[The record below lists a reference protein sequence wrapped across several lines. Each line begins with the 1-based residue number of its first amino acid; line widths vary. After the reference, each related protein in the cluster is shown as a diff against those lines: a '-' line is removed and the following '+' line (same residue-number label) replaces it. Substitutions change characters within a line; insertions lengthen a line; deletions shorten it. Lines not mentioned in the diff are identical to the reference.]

1 MKEIVAVVVFCLIL
15 FIYLHVH
22 FHLKQVNDLEIYE
35 LCQPSKER
43 LEEVCDFRQPV
54 VTDFNNVSIIEK
66 CNLNY
71 IKENYTGYDIKIR
84 NVKEQDD
91 DTELYIPLGIV
102 ESIDL
107 FKKDKESKY
116 MSENNYDF
124 LDETGIIK
132 LYRNN
137 DMFLRPSMVS
147 SCNYDIL
154 FGSLNVETPLRYE
167 VNYRNY
173 FVLTHGKA
181 VIRLLVP
188 KSKKYLY
195 TTNDYD
201 NFEFVSPV
209 NPWNVQDEYRA
220 DFNKLRTIDV
230 TLISGQMIH
239 IPAYWWYSIKFVKSN
254 TTICV
259 FKYKTY
265 MNTLAIS
272 NHLVMRLLQKQNTK
286 RVVASKMN
294 IIENK
299 NNKNIYKNKNED
311 VHEEIGEFVSIQ
323 MPPSIGSQ
331 DKDAIFTS
339 VSTILPNVTIPIPHD
354 TYQKTNYTLNAEN
367 ILKPLENDD
376 NISKNEKH
384 NEKHNETHNE
394 KHNETHNDKINETE
408 IIVS

>member
-1 MKEIVAVVVFCLIL
+1 MKEIIAVVIFCLIL

-22 FHLKQVNDLEIYE
+22 FHLKKVNDLEIYE
-35 LCQPSKER
+35 ICQPSKEK

-54 VTDFNNVSIIEK
+54 VTDFNNQSIIEK
-66 CNLNY
+66 CSLNY
-71 IKENYTGYDIKIR
+71 VKANYTGYDIKIR
-84 NVKEQDD
+84 NVKERDD
-91 DTELYIPLGIV
+91 ETELYIPLGIV

-124 LDETGIIK
+124 LDETGLIK

-147 SCNYDIL
+147 SCNYDML
-154 FGSLNVETPLRYE
+154 FASLNVETPLRYE

-173 FVLTHGKA
+173 FVVTNGKA
-181 VIRLLVP
+181 IVRLLVP

-195 TTNDYD
+195 ATNDYD
-201 NFEFVSPV
+201 NFEFISPV
-209 NPWNVQDEYRA
+209 NPWNVQDEYRSN
-220 DFNKLRTIDV
+220 FNKLRTIDV
-230 TLISGQMIH
+230 TLITGQMIH

-272 NHLVMRLLQKQNTK
+272 NHLVMRLLQGQNTK

-294 IIENK
+294 IVENK
-299 NNKNIYKNKNED
+299 KNNNANKNED
-311 VHEEIGEFVSIQ
+311 HSEERGDYVSILI
-323 MPPSIGSQ
+323 PNIVNNDNAASSSSSSLP
-331 DKDAIFTS
+331 
-339 VSTILPNVTIPIPHD
+339 LPNDAIPIPYDIHQKATNTLD
-354 TYQKTNYTLNAEN
+354 TENTLNDDVIKN
-367 ILKPLENDD
+367 KPDTNTKTD
-376 NISKNEKH
+376 IV
-384 NEKHNETHNE
+384 
-394 KHNETHNDKINETE
+394 INL
-408 IIVS
+408 

>member
-54 VTDFNNVSIIEK
+54 VTDFNNDSIIEK

-294 IIENK
+294 ITENK
-299 NNKNIYKNKNED
+299 NNKNIYKNED

-331 DKDAIFTS
+331 DKDAMFTS

-384 NEKHNETHNE
+384 NEKHNETHN
-394 KHNETHNDKINETE
+394 DKSNETE
-408 IIVS
+408 IIVNL

>member
-1 MKEIVAVVVFCLIL
+1 MKEIIAVVIFCLIL

-22 FHLKQVNDLEIYE
+22 FHLKKVDDLEIYE

-54 VTDFNNVSIIEK
+54 VTDFNNQSIIEK

-71 IKENYTGYDIKIR
+71 MKANYTGYDIKIR
-84 NVKEQDD
+84 NVKERDD
-91 DTELYIPLGIV
+91 ETELYIPLGIV

-116 MSENNYDF
+116 TSENNYDF
-124 LDETGIIK
+124 LDETGLIK

-154 FGSLNVETPLRYE
+154 FASLNVETPLRYE

-173 FVLTHGKA
+173 FVVTNGKA
-181 VIRLLVP
+181 VVRLLVP

-195 TTNDYD
+195 ATNDYD
-201 NFEFVSPV
+201 NFEFISPV

-230 TLISGQMIH
+230 TLITGQMIH

-272 NHLVMRLLQKQNTK
+272 NHLVMRLLQGQNTK
-286 RVVASKMN
+286 RVVASKMH
-294 IIENK
+294 IVENK
-299 NNKNIYKNKNED
+299 SNSNSNISGKNED
-311 VHEEIGEFVSIQ
+311 HSEERGDYVSI
-323 MPPSIGSQ
+323 PVPTASSGP
-331 DKDAIFTS
+331 
-339 VSTILPNVTIPIPHD
+339 LPNDAIPIPYDIHQKSINTLD
-354 TYQKTNYTLNAEN
+354 TENTLN
-367 ILKPLENDD
+367 DD
-376 NISKNEKH
+376 IIKKKLDTNTSKSE
-384 NEKHNETHNE
+384 EEVI
-394 KHNETHNDKINETE
+394 INL
-408 IIVS
+408 

>member
-1 MKEIVAVVVFCLIL
+1 MKEIIAVVVFCSIL

-22 FHLKQVNDLEIYE
+22 FHLKKVDDLEIYE
-35 LCQPSKER
+35 ICQPSKEK

-54 VTDFNNVSIIEK
+54 VTDFNNQSIIDM

-71 IKENYTGYDIKIR
+71 VKANYTGYDIKIR
-84 NVKEQDD
+84 NVKERDD
-91 DTELYIPLGIV
+91 ETELYIPLGIV

-124 LDETGIIK
+124 LDESGLIK
-132 LYRNN
+132 MYRNN

-154 FGSLNVETPLRYE
+154 FASLNVETPLRYE

-173 FVLTHGKA
+173 FVVTHGKA
-181 VIRLLVP
+181 IVRLLVP

-195 TTNDYD
+195 ATNDYD
-201 NFEFVSPV
+201 NFEFISPV

-230 TLISGQMIH
+230 TLITGQMVH

-272 NHLVMRLLQKQNTK
+272 NHLFMRLLQGQNTK
-286 RVVASKMN
+286 RVIAKKMN
-294 IIENK
+294 IVENK
-299 NNKNIYKNKNED
+299 KNNYANKNED
-311 VHEEIGEFVSIQ
+311 HSEEIGDYVSIL
-323 MPPSIGSQ
+323 
-331 DKDAIFTS
+331 
-339 VSTILPNVTIPIPHD
+339 LPNIVGQGQDIASSSSVPVPNDTIPIPYDIHQKASNTLD
-354 TYQKTNYTLNAEN
+354 TENTLNV
-367 ILKPLENDD
+367 IGDD
-376 NISKNEKH
+376 SNKNKNSNEK
-384 NEKHNETHNE
+384 
-394 KHNETHNDKINETE
+394 DIVINL
-408 IIVS
+408 

>member
-1 MKEIVAVVVFCLIL
+1 MKEIIAVVIFCLIL

-22 FHLKQVNDLEIYE
+22 FHLKKVDDLEIYE
-35 LCQPSKER
+35 ICQPSKEK

-54 VTDFNNVSIIEK
+54 VTDFNNQSIIEK
-66 CNLNY
+66 CSLNY
-71 IKENYTGYDIKIR
+71 VKANYTGYDIKIR
-84 NVKEQDD
+84 NVKERDD
-91 DTELYIPLGIV
+91 ETELYIPLGIV

-124 LDETGIIK
+124 LDETGLIK
-132 LYRNN
+132 LYINN

-154 FGSLNVETPLRYE
+154 FASLNVETPLRYE

-173 FVLTHGKA
+173 FVVTNGKA
-181 VIRLLVP
+181 IVRLLVP

-195 TTNDYD
+195 ATNDYD
-201 NFEFVSPV
+201 NFEFISPV

-230 TLISGQMIH
+230 TLITGQMIH

-272 NHLVMRLLQKQNTK
+272 NHLVMRLLQGQNTK

-294 IIENK
+294 IVENK
-299 NNKNIYKNKNED
+299 KNNIANKNED
-311 VHEEIGEFVSIQ
+311 HGEERGDYVSIV
-323 MPPSIGSQ
+323 MPNIVDQGQ
-331 DKDAIFTS
+331 DIALSSSVPIPNDA
-339 VSTILPNVTIPIPHD
+339 IPIPYDIHQKASNTLD
-354 TYQKTNYTLNAEN
+354 TEN
-367 ILKPLENDD
+367 TINDD
-376 NISKNEKH
+376 VIKKKLDTNT
-384 NEKHNETHNE
+384 ET
-394 KHNETHNDKINETE
+394 DIVINL
-408 IIVS
+408 

>member
-54 VTDFNNVSIIEK
+54 VTDFKNDSIIEK

-107 FKKDKESKY
+107 FKRDKESNY

-132 LYRNN
+132 LYQNN

-230 TLISGQMIH
+230 NLISGQMIH

-265 MNTLAIS
+265 MSTLAIS

-323 MPPSIGSQ
+323 MPPSIVSQ

-376 NISKNEKH
+376 NISKNVNN
-384 NEKHNETHNE
+384 NEKHN
-394 KHNETHNDKINETE
+394 DKGNETE
-408 IIVS
+408 IVVNL

>member
-54 VTDFNNVSIIEK
+54 VTDFKNDSIIEK

-107 FKKDKESKY
+107 FKRDKESNY

-132 LYRNN
+132 LYQNN

-230 TLISGQMIH
+230 NLISGQMIH

-265 MNTLAIS
+265 MSTLAIS

-331 DKDAIFTS
+331 DKDAMFTS

-376 NISKNEKH
+376 NISKNVNN
-384 NEKHNETHNE
+384 NEKHN
-394 KHNETHNDKINETE
+394 DKGNETE
-408 IIVS
+408 IVVNL

>member
-1 MKEIVAVVVFCLIL
+1 MKEIIAVVVFCSIL

-22 FHLKQVNDLEIYE
+22 FHLKKVDDLEIYE
-35 LCQPSKER
+35 ICQPSKEK

-54 VTDFNNVSIIEK
+54 VTDFNNQSIIDM

-71 IKENYTGYDIKIR
+71 VKANYTGYDIKIR
-84 NVKEQDD
+84 NVKERDD
-91 DTELYIPLGIV
+91 ETELYIPLGIV

-124 LDETGIIK
+124 LDESGLIK
-132 LYRNN
+132 MYRNN

-154 FGSLNVETPLRYE
+154 FASLNVETPLRYE

-173 FVLTHGKA
+173 FVVTHGKA
-181 VIRLLVP
+181 IVRLLVP

-195 TTNDYD
+195 ATNDYD
-201 NFEFVSPV
+201 NFEFISPV

-230 TLISGQMIH
+230 TLITGQMVH

-272 NHLVMRLLQKQNTK
+272 NHLFMRLLQGQNTK
-286 RVVASKMN
+286 RVIAKKMN
-294 IIENK
+294 IVENK
-299 NNKNIYKNKNED
+299 KNNYANKNED
-311 VHEEIGEFVSIQ
+311 HSEEIGDYVSIL
-323 MPPSIGSQ
+323 
-331 DKDAIFTS
+331 
-339 VSTILPNVTIPIPHD
+339 LPNIVGQGQDIASSSSSVPVPNDAIPIPYDIHQKASNTLD
-354 TYQKTNYTLNAEN
+354 TENTLNV
-367 ILKPLENDD
+367 IGDD
-376 NISKNEKH
+376 SNKNKNSNEK
-384 NEKHNETHNE
+384 
-394 KHNETHNDKINETE
+394 DIVINL
-408 IIVS
+408 

>member
-1 MKEIVAVVVFCLIL
+1 M
-15 FIYLHVH
+15 
-22 FHLKQVNDLEIYE
+22 
-35 LCQPSKER
+35 
-43 LEEVCDFRQPV
+43 
-54 VTDFNNVSIIEK
+54 
-66 CNLNY
+66 NY
-71 IKENYTGYDIKIR
+71 VKANYTGYDIKIR
-84 NVKEQDD
+84 NVKERDD
-91 DTELYIPLGIV
+91 ETELYIPLGIA

-154 FGSLNVETPLRYE
+154 FGSLNVETPLRYD

-173 FVLTHGKA
+173 FVVTHGKA
-181 VIRLLVP
+181 IVRLLVP

-195 TTNDYD
+195 ATNDYD
-201 NFEFVSPV
+201 NFEFISPV

-230 TLISGQMIH
+230 TLLAGQMIH

-272 NHLVMRLLQKQNTK
+272 NHLAMRLLQGQNTK

-294 IIENK
+294 IVENK
-299 NNKNIYKNKNED
+299 KNNTQNKTED
-311 VHEEIGEFVSIQ
+311 HSEDRGDYVSIQ
-323 MPPSIGSQ
+323 IANMGDQGEDIASSSS
-331 DKDAIFTS
+331 S
-339 VSTILPNVTIPIPHD
+339 VPIPTPISTPTPAPYNIHQKATNTLD
-354 TYQKTNYTLNAEN
+354 TEN
-367 ILKPLENDD
+367 ILNDE
-376 NISKNEKH
+376 KNKTKDE
-384 NEKHNETHNE
+384 
-394 KHNETHNDKINETE
+394 INTD
-408 IIVS
+408 IVINL

>member
-22 FHLKQVNDLEIYE
+22 FHLKKVNDLEIYE
-35 LCQPSKER
+35 LCQPSKDR

-54 VTDFNNVSIIEK
+54 VTDFNNQTIIEK

-71 IKENYTGYDIKIR
+71 VKANYTGYDIKIR
-84 NVKEQDD
+84 NVKERDD
-91 DTELYIPLGIV
+91 ETELYIPLGIV

-154 FGSLNVETPLRYE
+154 FGSLNVETPLRYD

-173 FVLTHGKA
+173 FVVTHGKA
-181 VIRLLVP
+181 IVRLLVP

-195 TTNDYD
+195 ATNDYD
-201 NFEFVSPV
+201 NFEFISPV

-230 TLISGQMIH
+230 TLMSGQMIH

-272 NHLVMRLLQKQNTK
+272 NHLAMRLLQGQNTK

-294 IIENK
+294 IVENK
-299 NNKNIYKNKNED
+299 KNSYGNADPDPAPDHNRDEGEGEHQNNNQGDYVSISMPVPVPTQTPTPTPTSTPTPTPAPYNIHQKATNTLNDDKNKTKD
-311 VHEEIGEFVSIQ
+311 EINPDIV
-323 MPPSIGSQ
+323 
-331 DKDAIFTS
+331 
-339 VSTILPNVTIPIPHD
+339 
-354 TYQKTNYTLNAEN
+354 
-367 ILKPLENDD
+367 
-376 NISKNEKH
+376 
-384 NEKHNETHNE
+384 
-394 KHNETHNDKINETE
+394 INL
-408 IIVS
+408 

>member
-1 MKEIVAVVVFCLIL
+1 MKEIIAVVIFCLIL

-22 FHLKQVNDLEIYE
+22 FHLKKVNDLEIYE

-54 VTDFNNVSIIEK
+54 VTDFNNQSIIDK
-66 CNLNY
+66 CSLNY
-71 IKENYTGYDIKIR
+71 VKANYTGYDIKIR
-84 NVKEQDD
+84 NVKERDD
-91 DTELYIPLGIV
+91 ETELYIPLGIV

-124 LDETGIIK
+124 LDETGLIK

-154 FGSLNVETPLRYE
+154 FASLNVESPLRYE

-173 FVLTHGKA
+173 FVVTNGKA
-181 VIRLLVP
+181 IVRLLVP

-195 TTNDYD
+195 ATNDYD
-201 NFEFVSPV
+201 NFEFISPV

-230 TLISGQMIH
+230 TLITGQMIH

-272 NHLVMRLLQKQNTK
+272 NHLVMRLLQRQNTK

-294 IIENK
+294 IVENK
-299 NNKNIYKNKNED
+299 KNNTANKNEDHSEERGDYVSIRIPNIVDQGQGQDIASSSSSSSSSLSSFPLPNDAIPIPYDIHQKASNTLDTENTLNDNENKDEKKNKNEQE
-311 VHEEIGEFVSIQ
+311 VV
-323 MPPSIGSQ
+323 
-331 DKDAIFTS
+331 
-339 VSTILPNVTIPIPHD
+339 
-354 TYQKTNYTLNAEN
+354 
-367 ILKPLENDD
+367 
-376 NISKNEKH
+376 
-384 NEKHNETHNE
+384 
-394 KHNETHNDKINETE
+394 INL
-408 IIVS
+408 

>member
-1 MKEIVAVVVFCLIL
+1 MKEIIAVVIFCLIL

-22 FHLKQVNDLEIYE
+22 FHLKKVNDLEIYE
-35 LCQPSKER
+35 LCQPSKEK

-54 VTDFNNVSIIEK
+54 VTDFNNQNIIEK
-66 CNLNY
+66 CSLNY
-71 IKENYTGYDIKIR
+71 VKANYTGYDIKIR
-84 NVKEQDD
+84 NIKERDD
-91 DTELYIPLGIV
+91 ETELYIPLGIV

-124 LDETGIIK
+124 LDETGLIK

-154 FGSLNVETPLRYE
+154 FASLNVETPLRYE

-173 FVLTHGKA
+173 FVVTNGKA
-181 VIRLLVP
+181 IVRLLVP

-195 TTNDYD
+195 ATNDYD
-201 NFEFVSPV
+201 NFEFISPV

-230 TLISGQMIH
+230 TLITGQMIH

-272 NHLVMRLLQKQNTK
+272 NHLVMRLLQGQNTK

-294 IIENK
+294 IVENK
-299 NNKNIYKNKNED
+299 KNNNANKNED
-311 VHEEIGEFVSIQ
+311 HTEERGDYVSIL
-323 MPPSIGSQ
+323 MPNIVNNDNAASSSVPAPN
-331 DKDAIFTS
+331 DA
-339 VSTILPNVTIPIPHD
+339 IPIPYDIHQKASNTLD
-354 TYQKTNYTLNAEN
+354 TENTLN
-367 ILKPLENDD
+367 DD
-376 NISKNEKH
+376 AIKKKLDTNT
-384 NEKHNETHNE
+384 ET
-394 KHNETHNDKINETE
+394 DIVINL
-408 IIVS
+408 

>member
-1 MKEIVAVVVFCLIL
+1 MKEIIAVVVFCVIL

-22 FHLKQVNDLEIYE
+22 FHLKKVDDLEIYE
-35 LCQPSKER
+35 ICQPSKEK

-54 VTDFNNVSIIEK
+54 VTDFNNQSIIEK

-71 IKENYTGYDIKIR
+71 VKLNYTGYDIKIR
-84 NVKEQDD
+84 NLKERDD
-91 DTELYIPLGIV
+91 ETEIYIPLGVV
-102 ESIDL
+102 ESVDL

-116 MSENNYDF
+116 MSENNYDM
-124 LDETGIIK
+124 LDETGLIK
-132 LYRNN
+132 IYRNN

-154 FGSLNVETPLRYE
+154 FASLNVETPLRYE

-173 FVLTHGKA
+173 FVVTNGK
-181 VIRLLVP
+181 VIVRLLVP

-195 TTNDYD
+195 ATNDYD
-201 NFEFVSPV
+201 NFEFISPV

-230 TLISGQMIH
+230 TLITGQMIH

-272 NHLVMRLLQKQNTK
+272 NHLVMRLLQGQNTK
-286 RVVASKMN
+286 RIAAKKMN
-294 IIENK
+294 IVENK
-299 NNKNIYKNKNED
+299 KNINNNHNRDNNTDNNTDKSEY
-311 VHEEIGEFVSIQ
+311 VSILMTDVINQ
-323 MPPSIGSQ
+323 
-331 DKDAIFTS
+331 
-339 VSTILPNVTIPIPHD
+339 
-354 TYQKTNYTLNAEN
+354 
-367 ILKPLENDD
+367 D
-376 NISKNEKH
+376 NISSSSSSSSSFPLP
-384 NEKHNETHNE
+384 
-394 KHNETHNDKINETE
+394 NDAIPMPYDIHQKASNTLDTENTLEDDVTKKKPNTNTNTNTNSDIVINL
-408 IIVS
+408 

>member
-1 MKEIVAVVVFCLIL
+1 MKEIIAVVVFCSIL

-22 FHLKQVNDLEIYE
+22 FHLKKVDDLEIYE
-35 LCQPSKER
+35 ICQPSKEK

-54 VTDFNNVSIIEK
+54 VTDFNNQSIIDK

-71 IKENYTGYDIKIR
+71 VKANYTGYDIKIR
-84 NVKEQDD
+84 NVKERDD
-91 DTELYIPLGIV
+91 ETELYIPLGIV

-124 LDETGIIK
+124 LDESGLIK
-132 LYRNN
+132 IYRNN

-154 FGSLNVETPLRYE
+154 FASLNVETPLRYE

-173 FVLTHGKA
+173 FVVTHGKA
-181 VIRLLVP
+181 IVRLLVP

-195 TTNDYD
+195 ATNDYD
-201 NFEFVSPV
+201 NFEFISPV

-230 TLISGQMIH
+230 TLITGQMIH

-272 NHLVMRLLQKQNTK
+272 NHLFMRLLQGQNTK
-286 RVVASKMN
+286 RVIAKKMN
-294 IIENK
+294 IVENK
-299 NNKNIYKNKNED
+299 KNNYANKNED
-311 VHEEIGEFVSIQ
+311 HGEEIGDYVSILL
-323 MPPSIGSQ
+323 PNIIGQGQ
-331 DKDAIFTS
+331 DIVSSSSSSSSS
-339 VSTILPNVTIPIPHD
+339 VSAPNDAIPIPYDIHQKASNTLD
-354 TYQKTNYTLNAEN
+354 TENTLN
-367 ILKPLENDD
+367 IIGDDD
-376 NISKNEKH
+376 NKNKNSNEK
-384 NEKHNETHNE
+384 
-394 KHNETHNDKINETE
+394 DIVINL
-408 IIVS
+408 

>member
-54 VTDFNNVSIIEK
+54 VTDFKNDSIIEK

-107 FKKDKESKY
+107 FKRDKESNY

-132 LYRNN
+132 LYQNN

-311 VHEEIGEFVSIQ
+311 VNEEIGEFVSIQ

-331 DKDAIFTS
+331 DKDAMFAS

-367 ILKPLENDD
+367 ILLKPLENDD
-376 NISKNEKH
+376 NISKNENN
-384 NEKHNETHNE
+384 NEKHN
-394 KHNETHNDKINETE
+394 DKGNETE
-408 IIVS
+408 IVVNL

>member
-1 MKEIVAVVVFCLIL
+1 MKEIIAVVIFCLIL

-22 FHLKQVNDLEIYE
+22 FHLKKVNDLEIYE
-35 LCQPSKER
+35 LCQPSKEK

-54 VTDFNNVSIIEK
+54 VTDFNNQNIIEK
-66 CNLNY
+66 CSLNY
-71 IKENYTGYDIKIR
+71 VKANYTGYDIKIR
-84 NVKEQDD
+84 NVKERDD
-91 DTELYIPLGIV
+91 ETELYIPLGIV

-107 FKKDKESKY
+107 FKRDKESKY

-124 LDETGIIK
+124 LDETGLIK

-154 FGSLNVETPLRYE
+154 FASLNVETPLRYE

-173 FVLTHGKA
+173 FVVTNGKA
-181 VIRLLVP
+181 IIRLLVP

-195 TTNDYD
+195 ASNDYD
-201 NFEFVSPV
+201 NFEFISPV

-230 TLISGQMIH
+230 TLITGQMIH

-254 TTICV
+254 TTICA

-272 NHLVMRLLQKQNTK
+272 NHLVMRLLQGQNTK

-294 IIENK
+294 IVDNKK
-299 NNKNIYKNKNED
+299 NNTANKNED
-311 VHEEIGEFVSIQ
+311 HGEERGDYVSIPVPTLNIVGQ
-323 MPPSIGSQ
+323 GQ
-331 DKDAIFTS
+331 DIESSTS
-339 VSTILPNVTIPIPHD
+339 LPIPIPIPKPNDAIPIPYDIHQKASNTLD
-354 TYQKTNYTLNAEN
+354 TENTLNDGIIKKKLDTITN
-367 ILKPLENDD
+367 T
-376 NISKNEKH
+376 
-384 NEKHNETHNE
+384 ET
-394 KHNETHNDKINETE
+394 DIVINL
-408 IIVS
+408 

>member
-1 MKEIVAVVVFCLIL
+1 MKEIIAVVVFCLIL

-22 FHLKQVNDLEIYE
+22 FHLKKVNDLEIYE
-35 LCQPSKER
+35 LCQPSKEK

-54 VTDFNNVSIIEK
+54 VTDFNNQIIIEK

-71 IKENYTGYDIKIR
+71 VKANYTGYDIKIR
-84 NVKEQDD
+84 NVKERDD
-91 DTELYIPLGIV
+91 ETELYIPLGLV

-124 LDETGIIK
+124 LDETGLIK

-154 FGSLNVETPLRYE
+154 FASLNVETPLRYE

-173 FVLTHGKA
+173 FVVTNGKA
-181 VIRLLVP
+181 IVRLLVP

-195 TTNDYD
+195 ATNDYD
-201 NFEFVSPV
+201 NFEFISPV

-220 DFNKLRTIDV
+220 DFNKLRTIDI
-230 TLISGQMIH
+230 TLITGQMIH

-272 NHLVMRLLQKQNTK
+272 NHLVMRLLQGQNTK

-294 IIENK
+294 IVENK
-299 NNKNIYKNKNED
+299 KNNNYAGKGEQQNQNQN
-311 VHEEIGEFVSIQ
+311 HSEERGDYVSILIPNIVDQ
-323 MPPSIGSQ
+323 GQDIVPSLS
-331 DKDAIFTS
+331 S
-339 VSTILPNVTIPIPHD
+339 SCPLPNDAIPIPYDIHQKASNTLD
-354 TYQKTNYTLNAEN
+354 TENTLN
-367 ILKPLENDD
+367 DD
-376 NISKNEKH
+376 VIKKKLDTNTEPDIV
-384 NEKHNETHNE
+384 
-394 KHNETHNDKINETE
+394 INL
-408 IIVS
+408 

>member
-107 FKKDKESKY
+107 FKRDKESNY

-132 LYRNN
+132 LYQNN

-323 MPPSIGSQ
+323 TPPSIGSQ

-376 NISKNEKH
+376 NISKNVNN
-384 NEKHNETHNE
+384 NEKHN
-394 KHNETHNDKINETE
+394 DKCNETE
-408 IIVS
+408 IVVNL

>member
-22 FHLKQVNDLEIYE
+22 FHLKKVNDLEIYE
-35 LCQPSKER
+35 ICQPSKEK

-54 VTDFNNVSIIEK
+54 VTDFNNQSIIEK

-71 IKENYTGYDIKIR
+71 VKANYTGYDIKIR
-84 NVKEQDD
+84 NVKERDD
-91 DTELYIPLGIV
+91 ETELYIPLGIV

-154 FGSLNVETPLRYE
+154 FGSLNVESPLRYD

-173 FVLTHGKA
+173 FVVTHGKA
-181 VIRLLVP
+181 IVRLLVP

-195 TTNDYD
+195 ATNDYD
-201 NFEFVSPV
+201 NFEFISPV

-230 TLISGQMIH
+230 TLMAGQMIH

-272 NHLVMRLLQKQNTK
+272 NHLAMRLLQGQNTK

-294 IIENK
+294 IVENK
-299 NNKNIYKNKNED
+299 KNNTPNKTED
-311 VHEEIGEFVSIQ
+311 HSEDKCDYVSIQ
-323 MPPSIGSQ
+323 IANMVDQGQ
-331 DKDAIFTS
+331 DNASSSSSTSTPAPAPTSTPAPYNIHQIATNTLDTENTLHDDKTKTKD
-339 VSTILPNVTIPIPHD
+339 
-354 TYQKTNYTLNAEN
+354 E
-367 ILKPLENDD
+367 
-376 NISKNEKH
+376 
-384 NEKHNETHNE
+384 
-394 KHNETHNDKINETE
+394 INED
-408 IIVS
+408 IVINL

>member
-54 VTDFNNVSIIEK
+54 VTDFNNDNIIEK

-195 TTNDYD
+195 PINDYD

-230 TLISGQMIH
+230 NLISGQMIH
-239 IPAYWWYSIKFVKSN
+239 IPAYWWYSIKYVKSN

-311 VHEEIGEFVSIQ
+311 INEEISEFVSIQ
-323 MPPSIGSQ
+323 MPPSIGNQ
-331 DKDAIFTS
+331 DKDAMFAS

-367 ILKPLENDD
+367 ILLKPLENDD
-376 NISKNEKH
+376 NISKNENN
-384 NEKHNETHNE
+384 NEKHND
-394 KHNETHNDKINETE
+394 THNDKSNETE
-408 IIVS
+408 IIVNL

>member
-1 MKEIVAVVVFCLIL
+1 MKEIIAVVIFCLIL

-22 FHLKQVNDLEIYE
+22 FHLKKVNDLEIYE
-35 LCQPSKER
+35 LCQPSKEK

-54 VTDFNNVSIIEK
+54 VTDFNNQNIIEK
-66 CNLNY
+66 CSLNY
-71 IKENYTGYDIKIR
+71 VKANYTGYDIKIR
-84 NVKEQDD
+84 NIKERDD
-91 DTELYIPLGIV
+91 ETELYIPLGIV

-124 LDETGIIK
+124 LDETGLIK

-154 FGSLNVETPLRYE
+154 FASLNVETPLRYE

-173 FVLTHGKA
+173 FVVTNGKA
-181 VIRLLVP
+181 IVRLLVP

-195 TTNDYD
+195 ATNDYD
-201 NFEFVSPV
+201 NFEFISPV

-230 TLISGQMIH
+230 TLITGQMIH

-272 NHLVMRLLQKQNTK
+272 NHLVMRLLQGQNTK

-294 IIENK
+294 IVENK
-299 NNKNIYKNKNED
+299 KNNNANKNED
-311 VHEEIGEFVSIQ
+311 HSEERGDYVSILI
-323 MPPSIGSQ
+323 PNIVNNDNAASSSSSSLP
-331 DKDAIFTS
+331 
-339 VSTILPNVTIPIPHD
+339 LPNDAIPIPYDIHQKATNTLD
-354 TYQKTNYTLNAEN
+354 TENTLNDDVIKN
-367 ILKPLENDD
+367 KPDTNTKTD
-376 NISKNEKH
+376 IV
-384 NEKHNETHNE
+384 
-394 KHNETHNDKINETE
+394 INL
-408 IIVS
+408 

>member
-22 FHLKQVNDLEIYE
+22 FHLKKVNDLEIYE
-35 LCQPSKER
+35 LCQPSKDR

-54 VTDFNNVSIIEK
+54 VTDFNNQTIIDK

-71 IKENYTGYDIKIR
+71 VKANYTGYDIKIR
-84 NVKEQDD
+84 NVKERDD
-91 DTELYIPLGIV
+91 ETELYIPLGIA

-154 FGSLNVETPLRYE
+154 FGSLNVETPLRYD

-173 FVLTHGKA
+173 FVVTHGKA
-181 VIRLLVP
+181 IVRLLVP

-195 TTNDYD
+195 ATNDYD
-201 NFEFVSPV
+201 NFEFISPV

-230 TLISGQMIH
+230 TLLAGQMIH

-272 NHLVMRLLQKQNTK
+272 NHLAMRLLQGQNTK

-294 IIENK
+294 IVENK
-299 NNKNIYKNKNED
+299 KNNTQNKTENHGED
-311 VHEEIGEFVSIQ
+311 KGDYVSIQ
-323 MPPSIGSQ
+323 IANMGDQGEDIASSSS
-331 DKDAIFTS
+331 S
-339 VSTILPNVTIPIPHD
+339 VPIPISTPTPTPIPYNIHQKATNTLD
-354 TYQKTNYTLNAEN
+354 TENTLN
-367 ILKPLENDD
+367 DD
-376 NISKNEKH
+376 KNKTKNKDE
-384 NEKHNETHNE
+384 
-394 KHNETHNDKINETE
+394 INED
-408 IIVS
+408 IVINL

>member
-107 FKKDKESKY
+107 FKRDKESNY

-132 LYRNN
+132 LYQNN

-209 NPWNVQDEYRA
+209 NPWNVQDEYRT

-339 VSTILPNVTIPIPHD
+339 VSTILPNVTIPIPPD

-376 NISKNEKH
+376 NISKNVNN
-384 NEKHNETHNE
+384 NEKHN
-394 KHNETHNDKINETE
+394 DKCNETE
-408 IIVS
+408 IVVNL

>member
-22 FHLKQVNDLEIYE
+22 FHLKKVNDLEIYE
-35 LCQPSKER
+35 LCQPSKDR

-54 VTDFNNVSIIEK
+54 VTDFNNQTIIEK

-71 IKENYTGYDIKIR
+71 VKANYTGYDIKIR
-84 NVKEQDD
+84 NVKERDD
-91 DTELYIPLGIV
+91 ETELYIPLGIV

-154 FGSLNVETPLRYE
+154 FGSLNVESPLRYD

-173 FVLTHGKA
+173 FVVTHGKA
-181 VIRLLVP
+181 IVRLLVP

-195 TTNDYD
+195 ATNDYD
-201 NFEFVSPV
+201 NFEFISPV

-230 TLISGQMIH
+230 TLMAGQMIH

-272 NHLVMRLLQKQNTK
+272 NHLAMRLLQGQNTK

-294 IIENK
+294 IVENK
-299 NNKNIYKNKNED
+299 KNSYGNADPDPAPDHNRDEGEGEGEHQNNNQGDYVSISMPVPVPTQTPTPTSTPTPTPAPYNIHQKATNTLNDDKNKTKD
-311 VHEEIGEFVSIQ
+311 EINPDIV
-323 MPPSIGSQ
+323 
-331 DKDAIFTS
+331 
-339 VSTILPNVTIPIPHD
+339 
-354 TYQKTNYTLNAEN
+354 
-367 ILKPLENDD
+367 
-376 NISKNEKH
+376 
-384 NEKHNETHNE
+384 
-394 KHNETHNDKINETE
+394 INL
-408 IIVS
+408 

>member
-1 MKEIVAVVVFCLIL
+1 
-15 FIYLHVH
+15 
-22 FHLKQVNDLEIYE
+22 VNDLEIYE

-54 VTDFNNVSIIEK
+54 VTDFNNDNIIEK

-195 TTNDYD
+195 PINDYD

-230 TLISGQMIH
+230 NLISGQMIH

-311 VHEEIGEFVSIQ
+311 INEEISEFVSIQ
-323 MPPSIGSQ
+323 MPPSIGNQ
-331 DKDAIFTS
+331 DKDAMFAS

-367 ILKPLENDD
+367 IILKPLENDD
-376 NISKNEKH
+376 NISKNENN

-394 KHNETHNDKINETE
+394 THNDKSNETE
-408 IIVS
+408 IIVNL

>member
-22 FHLKQVNDLEIYE
+22 FHLKQVNVLEIYE

-54 VTDFNNVSIIEK
+54 VTDFNNESIIEK

-230 TLISGQMIH
+230 TLISGQMVH

-299 NNKNIYKNKNED
+299 NNKNIYKNED

-323 MPPSIGSQ
+323 MPPSIRSQ
-331 DKDAIFTS
+331 DKDAMFTS

-384 NEKHNETHNE
+384 NEKHNETHN
-394 KHNETHNDKINETE
+394 DKSNETE
-408 IIVS
+408 IIVNL